1 MPPVL
6 PRRVGRRRGGAPSL
20 ALWFDPLTFAS
31 AALLHTAA
39 ASEAIRLNYDSAVI
53 LDGSCLAPEYAGAD
67 CAHLRSHQNSDPHR
81 IPASAALSWSEDS
94 PALMLDI
101 PALLEQATEVTYG
114 SVPPPERRDVR
125 GRRRP

>member
-1 MPPVL
+1 MAPGLRKV
-6 PRRVGRRRGGAPSL
+6 VGPRRGGAAPL
-20 ALWFDPLTFAS
+20 ALWFYPLIFAS
-31 AALLHTAA
+31 AALWQTAA
-39 ASEAIRLNYDSAVI
+39 ASEAVQLSYDRAVI

-67 CAHLRSHQNSDPHR
+67 CAHLRPRQSLDQAR
-81 IPASAALSWSEDS
+81 ISASAALSGSEDR

-114 SVPPPERRDVR
+114 TVRPPQRRVLR